1 MKGLLIAATKFEI
14 EPCFKVL
21 KGNDDWQVVI
31 TGIGGV
37 ATAYAILKAI
47 EKYKPDFMLQ
57 AGIAGSFDQQIQL
70 GDVVIAGSDF
80 FGDLGVI
87 ENKKRKTIF
96 DLNLESADKSP
107 FKNGRLLNPNKKLV
121 KISGRPVVHAVSVN
135 EITTAKADISYYKK
149 ELEVAIESMEGAAF
163 HYTALKEKIP
173 FLQIR
178 SISNYVGVRDKK
190 KWNLQQAITNLN
202 NEVLKLIHKITN
214 EA

>member
-14 EPCFKVL
+14 EPCFKAL

-37 ATAYAILKAI
+37 VTAYAILKAI

-80 FGDLGVI
+80 FGDLGVV

-149 ELEVAIESMEGAAF
+149 ELEVAVESMEGAAF

-190 KWNLQQAITNLN
+190 KWNIQQAIVNLN
-202 NEVLKLIHKITN
+202 YEVLKLIHKITN